1 MQSANAPSPL
11 TCRPAGLDRPAV
23 RHAVVAGFAGILA
36 LSAVFNLFMLTG
48 SLFMLLV
55 YDRVLPSGS
64 RPTLMAL
71 FALVA
76 GIYVGLGAL
85 ETLRLR
91 VATRIADRFGD
102 EAGPAVMRAAVAAP
116 AMTEPGRPMRPV
128 NAMQD
133 FDLLRGFICSPA
145 AIALCD
151 LPWLPIYLAIAFL
164 FHPALGTLA
173 LGGVAVLVLLTALGD
188 RLAQEPARLA
198 GGESARRARL
208 FETARRN
215 AGTIAGLG
223 MRGAFFHRF
232 AATDQALRSALRT
245 SADSAALFIGLSRGI
260 RLTLQ
265 SASLALG
272 AYLALRNEITPGM
285 IIAVSIITSRAL
297 APIEQAIAHWRAL
310 VAARQAWLR
319 LKPVFAP
326 AGHAGPRTR
335 LPAPATSLAVAG
347 LSVDTPVSGRR
358 VLSNV
363 TFFVRAGSAVGVIGP
378 SDAGKSTLARALVG
392 VWPAAGGTIRLDG
405 AEQLQWPQDELGR
418 HSGYLPQEVELF
430 EGTVAE
436 NIARLSAPVE
446 SSAVIAAARQA
457 GAHGMIVGLPD
468 GYDTEIGPDG
478 LALSAGQRQRIG
490 LARALFGQ
498 PFLVVLDEPTSN
510 LDAEGD
516 EALVGAIAACRKRG
530 AIVIV
535 IAHRP
540 GAIAACDQVL
550 VISDGRQAGFG
561 PRGEI
566 LRDQGRG
573 PVRVATS

>member
-1 MQSANAPSPL
+1 MQSAPAPSKTIP
-11 TCRPAGLDRPAV
+11 RPAGPDLPVVRQAV
-23 RHAVVAGFAGILA
+23 IGGYAGILA
-36 LSAVFNLFMLTG
+36 LSAVFNLFMLSG

-64 RPTLMAL
+64 LPTLIAL

-91 VATRIADRFGD
+91 AATRIADRFGD

-116 AMTEPGRPMRPV
+116 AMTEPGRAMRPV

-133 FDLLRGFICSPA
+133 FDRLRGFIGSPA

-173 LGGVAVLVLLTALGD
+173 LGGVALLVVLTALGD

-198 GGESARRARL
+198 GVENARRARL
-208 FETARRN
+208 FETAMRN

-223 MRGAFFHRF
+223 MRGAFSGRF
-232 AATDQALRSALRT
+232 AATDQALRSAVRGA
-245 SADSAALFIGLSRGI
+245 ADSSALFIGLSRGI
-260 RLTLQ
+260 RLLLQ

-285 IIAVSIITSRAL
+285 IIAVSIITSRAM
-297 APIEQAIAHWRAL
+297 APVEQAIVHWRGF

-319 LKPVFAP
+319 LAPVIHA
-326 AGHAGPRTR
+326 AAEAGPRTG
-335 LPAPATSLAVAG
+335 LPAPAASLAVTG
-347 LSVDTPVSGRR
+347 LSVDAPVSGRR
-358 VLSNV
+358 ILTGV
-363 TFFVRAGSAVGVIGP
+363 TFSVRAGSAVGVIGP
-378 SDAGKSTLARALVG
+378 SGAGKSTLARALVA
-392 VWPAAGGTIRLDG
+392 VWPAAAGTIRLDG
-405 AEQLQWPQDELGR
+405 AELSQWPQDDLGR
-418 HSGYLPQEVELF
+418 HLGYLPQEVELF

-436 NIARLSAPVE
+436 NIARLSAPVD
-446 SSAVIAAARQA
+446 SSAVIAAAKQA

-468 GYDTEIGPDG
+468 GYDTQIGPDG
-478 LALSAGQRQRIG
+478 ITLSAGQRQRIG

-510 LDAEGD
+510 LDADGD
-516 EALVGAIAACRKRG
+516 EALLGAIAGCRKRG

-550 VISDGRQAGFG
+550 VISGGTQAGFG

>member
-1 MQSANAPSPL
+1 MQSAPAPSKTIP
-11 TCRPAGLDRPAV
+11 RPAGPDLPVVRQAV
-23 RHAVVAGFAGILA
+23 IGGYAGILA
-36 LSAVFNLFMLTG
+36 LSAVFNLFMLSG

-64 RPTLMAL
+64 LPTLIAL

-91 VATRIADRFGD
+91 AATRIADRFGD

-116 AMTEPGRPMRPV
+116 AMTEPGRAMRPV

-133 FDLLRGFICSPA
+133 FDRLRGFIGSPA

-173 LGGVAVLVLLTALGD
+173 LGGVALLVVLTAFGD

-198 GGESARRARL
+198 GVENARRARL
-208 FETARRN
+208 FETAMRN

-223 MRGAFFHRF
+223 MRGAFSGRF
-232 AATDQALRSALRT
+232 AATDQALRSAVRGA
-245 SADSAALFIGLSRGI
+245 ADSSALFIGLSRGI
-260 RLTLQ
+260 RLLLQ

-285 IIAVSIITSRAL
+285 IIAVSIITSRAM
-297 APIEQAIAHWRAL
+297 APVEQAIVHWRGF

-319 LKPVFAP
+319 LGPVIHA
-326 AGHAGPRTR
+326 AAEAGPRTG
-335 LPAPATSLAVAG
+335 LPAPAASLAVTG
-347 LSVDTPVSGRR
+347 LSVDAPVSGRR
-358 VLSNV
+358 ILTGV
-363 TFFVRAGSAVGVIGP
+363 TFSVRAGSAVGVIGP
-378 SDAGKSTLARALVG
+378 SGAGKSTLARALVA
-392 VWPAAGGTIRLDG
+392 VWPAAAGTIRLDG
-405 AEQLQWPQDELGR
+405 AELSQWPQDDLGR
-418 HSGYLPQEVELF
+418 HLGYLPQEVELF

-436 NIARLSAPVE
+436 NIARLSAPVD
-446 SSAVIAAARQA
+446 SSAVIAAAKQA

-468 GYDTEIGPDG
+468 GYDTQIGPDG
-478 LALSAGQRQRIG
+478 ITLSAGQRQRIG

-510 LDAEGD
+510 LDADGD
-516 EALVGAIAACRKRG
+516 EALLGAIAGCRKRG

-550 VISDGRQAGFG
+550 VISGGTQAGFG